1 MSQIPPSSESADKP
15 RKSTF
20 LRNVVM
26 LAFAV
31 LAMAVV
37 SAFSRQKQCG
47 CIPPRVSAPLPKLLD
62 LGADK
67 CIPCKKMAPI
77 LEELKAEYAGLLE
90 VEFIDVWKDSGA
102 GRKYGIQ
109 TIPTQIFYDA
119 SGNELFRHE
128 GLFEKDEIL
137 TKWKELGL
145 DLQTKKNAGSGNT

>member
-1 MSQIPPSSESADKP
+1 MPQIPSTTESVDEPK
-15 RKSTF
+15 KSTF
-20 LRNVVM
+20 IRNVVM
-26 LAFAV
+26 LVFAV

-37 SAFSRQKQCG
+37 STLSKPRQCG

-90 VEFIDVWKDSGA
+90 VEFIDVWKDGGA

-119 SGNELFRHE
+119 SGKELFRHE

-137 TKWKELGL
+137 AKWKELGV
-145 DLQTKKNAGSGNT
+145 DLQTNNNAGSGNT